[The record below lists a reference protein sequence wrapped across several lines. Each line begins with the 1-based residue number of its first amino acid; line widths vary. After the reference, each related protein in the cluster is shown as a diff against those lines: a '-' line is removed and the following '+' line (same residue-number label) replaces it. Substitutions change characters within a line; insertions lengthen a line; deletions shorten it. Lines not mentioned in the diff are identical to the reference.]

1 MYHPLIDNPKKLK
14 DNDLEE
20 KIFELTKKY
29 HISLRLG
36 QGAISD
42 QILIVLEMYK
52 EEQHRRYLETSK
64 NGFKKENDD
73 LNDLINV
80 D

>member
-36 QGAISD
+36 QGAVSS
-42 QILIVLEMYK
+42 QILTVLEMYK

-64 NGFKKENDD
+64 NGLKKENDD